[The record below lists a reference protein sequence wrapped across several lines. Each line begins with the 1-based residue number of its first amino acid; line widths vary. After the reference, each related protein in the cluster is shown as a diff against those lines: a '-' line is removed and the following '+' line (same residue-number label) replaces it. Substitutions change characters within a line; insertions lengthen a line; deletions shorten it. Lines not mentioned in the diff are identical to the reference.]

1 MAFRQ
6 NESVDLVKDNS
17 ERKIGQAPS
26 IDSAD
31 GVSVLSRKKKW
42 RYVPNGCL
50 QKLACEHA
58 LLKEKSTEKV
68 ADEIF
73 SFKYS
78 LGSRV
83 AP

>member
-31 GVSVLSRKKKW
+31 GVSVLSRKK
-42 RYVPNGCL
+42 NGATCQMAVL
-50 QKLACEHA
+50 
-58 LLKEKSTEKV
+58 
-68 ADEIF
+68 
-73 SFKYS
+73 
-78 LGSRV
+78 RN
-83 AP
+83 